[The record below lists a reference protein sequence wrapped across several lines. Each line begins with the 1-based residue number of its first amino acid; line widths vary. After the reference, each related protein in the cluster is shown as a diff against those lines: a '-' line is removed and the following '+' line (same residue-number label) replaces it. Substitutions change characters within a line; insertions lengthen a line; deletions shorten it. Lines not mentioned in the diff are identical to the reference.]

1 MKSKRIL
8 VFFIAFAMLLG
19 NMSQAFAIGTS
30 SLSSNKAPKAYSLK
44 KAHSPRRA
52 PVATVNQEVTISIE
66 QLRGIDGNDFNWDIL
81 PSGKLTVKAYY
92 KSGEDL
98 IYSDSVEFTK
108 NDIADKNVVM
118 TIPSNADSID
128 SFGIAS
134 DINDNVK
141 INATVTSGAG
151 AAEHDGI
158 YTLKFDVTQ
167 TASPVIDVKWQDP
180 YGNAIEG
187 VDGGKIN
194 ISVGEGEDAS
204 TAKPMLPSRAKQ
216 INLLTEALDYT
227 EYGDTE
233 NKTLSKIDTVDIDG
247 NVALDISLDGQTN
260 PQGNITISGT
270 NYKYIQNY
278 DPQKGAS
285 ILLIS
290 QPIVLE
296 PNKDGDGN
304 LPAVPDGYHR
314 LTFDATN
321 EGKIGTEQTKV
332 IDVLKGTK
340 YNNATLTAK
349 LATIVAVPN
358 SAEKVFDTWAP
369 KVPTDET
376 VVDKYMPDGATAAVG
391 TYIAKYVDK
400 KNVLENDPKDDNYVE
415 LKFNSGDGHFGND
428 KTDKVRTLYVLQSK
442 KWSVIKNDSLV
453 KKYMPPEN
461 VGLTAPAKKMFD
473 AWSKDKKLVDDAV
486 MKDLSDAER
495 TLTAKY
501 IDEIIG
507 PVNPGETPNPDE
519 KKYWTVTFVSADK
532 NTGTVAKENTFY
544 VDKKSGKTLA
554 DVTAPKT
561 MPAEGYSFEKWTPAL
576 DNKTAV
582 DKDLTVTGSFTK
594 DVIGPVNPGETPN
607 PDKDK
612 YWTVTF
618 VSADKNTGT
627 VAKENTFYVDK
638 KSGKTLADVK
648 APKTMPAEG
657 YSFEKWTPAL
667 DDKTAVDKDL
677 TVTGTFTK
685 DVIGPADPKVTPNPD
700 NEKYWTVTFKSADEK
715 TGTVAKE
722 NTYYVD
728 KKSGK
733 TLADVK
739 APKTTPAEGYSFEKW
754 TPALDNKTAVD
765 KDLTVTGTFTK
776 DVIGPADPKVTPN
789 PDENKYWT
797 VTFKSADEKTGTVAK
812 ENTFY
817 VDKKSGKT
825 LADVKA
831 PKTTPAEGYS
841 FEKWTPAL
849 DKNTKVDK
857 DLTVTG
863 TFTKD
868 VVISDKDVIPFD
880 PKDPKKPSDPK
891 DPNIPTKDDE
901 GKTIEREKYV
911 VIGFNTDGNGTVNG
925 KPATSFLVKKGVTF
939 DKIII
944 PTVAANANYKFDK
957 WSPALAEKNSKVEKD
972 ASYKATFNQIETSA
986 TPEINQPTEGET
998 TITGTATPNATVT
1011 VTTPEGD
1018 KTTTADNNGNW
1029 TVTVTTPLEKDQV
1042 ITAKA
1047 TEEGK
1052 NPSKEATTT
1061 VRAKDT
1067 TPAPKINQ
1075 PTEGETTITGTATP
1089 NATVTVTT
1097 PEGEKT
1103 TTADKDGNWTV
1114 TVTTPL
1120 VKDQVI
1126 TAKATENGKKPSDE
1140 VTTTVK
1146 EKEKSK
1152 NPTITQP
1159 KAGDTTIT
1167 GSATPV
1173 ATVTVDTPE
1182 GPKTVTADANGNWTV
1197 TVTTPLEK
1205 DQVITATSTEE
1216 GKTPS
1221 DTVDA
1226 TVIAGDL
1233 VSIIF
1238 DLNGGMIG
1246 SMTGSI
1252 KKMYNIGDKIVIMEA
1267 PQRKGYKF
1275 LYWKATENHNPGD
1288 TYKVVGEQ
1296 TFVAQWEK
1304 LDSDKPNTGSS
1315 DNTGSKVTKP
1325 SAPNTGDQSDLYSYG
1340 LMTAIALLLLRGL
1353 RKKKCEF

>member
-30 SLSSNKAPKAYSLK
+30 PLSLSKAPKAYSLK
-44 KAHSPRRA
+44 KAHSPRRT
-52 PVATVNQEVTISIE
+52 PVATVNQEVTISIG

-92 KSGEDL
+92 KSGEKL

-108 NDIADKNVVM
+108 NDTADKNVVM

-151 AAEHDGI
+151 AAEHDGK

-187 VDGGKIN
+187 VDGGKIS
-194 ISVGEGEDAS
+194 IAVGEGEDAS
-204 TAKPMLPSRAKQ
+204 TSKPMLPSRAKQ
-216 INLLTEALDYT
+216 INLLTDALDYT
-227 EYGDTE
+227 EYGDIE

-247 NVALDISLDGQTN
+247 NVALNISLDGQTN
-260 PQGNITISGT
+260 PQGNITLSGT

-278 DPQKGAS
+278 EPQKGAS

-358 SAEKVFDTWAP
+358 SSEKVFDTWNP
-369 KVPTDET
+369 KVPNDET

-391 TYIAKYVDK
+391 TYVAKYVDK
-400 KNVLENDPKDDNYVE
+400 KNVLENDPQDDNYVE

-442 KWSVIKNDSLV
+442 KWSVIKNDPLV

-501 IDEIIG
+501 RDEIIG
-507 PVNPGETPNPDE
+507 PVDPKVTPNPDE
-519 KKYWTVTFVSADK
+519 NKYWTVTFKSADEK
-532 NTGTVAKENTFY
+532 TGTVAKENTY
-544 VDKKSGKTLA
+544 
-554 DVTAPKT
+554 
-561 MPAEGYSFEKWTPAL
+561 
-576 DNKTAV
+576 
-582 DKDLTVTGSFTK
+582 
-594 DVIGPVNPGETPN
+594 
-607 PDKDK
+607 
-612 YWTVTF
+612 
-618 VSADKNTGT
+618 
-627 VAKENTFYVDK
+627 YVDK

-685 DVIGPADPKVTPNPD
+685 DVIGPV
-700 NEKYWTVTFKSADEK
+700 
-715 TGTVAKE
+715 
-722 NTYYVD
+722 
-728 KKSGK
+728 
-733 TLADVK
+733 
-739 APKTTPAEGYSFEKW
+739 
-754 TPALDNKTAVD
+754 
-765 KDLTVTGTFTK
+765 
-776 DVIGPADPKVTPN
+776 DPKVTPN

-841 FEKWTPAL
+841 FEKWTPALDDKTAVDKDLTVTGTFTKDVIGPVNPGETPNPDENKYWTVTFKSADEKTGTVADKNTYYVDKKSGKTLADVKAPKTTPAEGYSFDKWTPAL

-925 KPATSFLVKKGVTF
+925 KPATSFLVKKGVIF

-957 WSPALAEKNSKVEKD
+957 WSPALAEKNSKVKKD

>member
-1 MKSKRIL
+1 
-8 VFFIAFAMLLG
+8 
-19 NMSQAFAIGTS
+19 
-30 SLSSNKAPKAYSLK
+30 
-44 KAHSPRRA
+44 
-52 PVATVNQEVTISIE
+52 
-66 QLRGIDGNDFNWDIL
+66 
-81 PSGKLTVKAYY
+81 
-92 KSGEDL
+92 
-98 IYSDSVEFTK
+98 
-108 NDIADKNVVM
+108 
-118 TIPSNADSID
+118 
-128 SFGIAS
+128 
-134 DINDNVK
+134 
-141 INATVTSGAG
+141 
-151 AAEHDGI
+151 
-158 YTLKFDVTQ
+158 
-167 TASPVIDVKWQDP
+167 
-180 YGNAIEG
+180 
-187 VDGGKIN
+187 
-194 ISVGEGEDAS
+194 
-204 TAKPMLPSRAKQ
+204 
-216 INLLTEALDYT
+216 
-227 EYGDTE
+227 
-233 NKTLSKIDTVDIDG
+233 
-247 NVALDISLDGQTN
+247 
-260 PQGNITISGT
+260 
-270 NYKYIQNY
+270 
-278 DPQKGAS
+278 
-285 ILLIS
+285 
-290 QPIVLE
+290 
-296 PNKDGDGN
+296 
-304 LPAVPDGYHR
+304 
-314 LTFDATN
+314 
-321 EGKIGTEQTKV
+321 
-332 IDVLKGTK
+332 
-340 YNNATLTAK
+340 
-349 LATIVAVPN
+349 
-358 SAEKVFDTWAP
+358 
-369 KVPTDET
+369 
-376 VVDKYMPDGATAAVG
+376 
-391 TYIAKYVDK
+391 
-400 KNVLENDPKDDNYVE
+400 
-415 LKFNSGDGHFGND
+415 
-428 KTDKVRTLYVLQSK
+428 
-442 KWSVIKNDSLV
+442 
-453 KKYMPPEN
+453 
-461 VGLTAPAKKMFD
+461 
-473 AWSKDKKLVDDAV
+473 
-486 MKDLSDAER
+486 
-495 TLTAKY
+495 
-501 IDEIIG
+501 
-507 PVNPGETPNPDE
+507 
-519 KKYWTVTFVSADK
+519 
-532 NTGTVAKENTFY
+532 
-544 VDKKSGKTLA
+544 
-554 DVTAPKT
+554 
-561 MPAEGYSFEKWTPAL
+561 
-576 DNKTAV
+576 
-582 DKDLTVTGSFTK
+582 
-594 DVIGPVNPGETPN
+594 
-607 PDKDK
+607 
-612 YWTVTF
+612 
-618 VSADKNTGT
+618 
-627 VAKENTFYVDK
+627 
-638 KSGKTLADVK
+638 
-648 APKTMPAEG
+648 MPAEG

-677 TVTGTFTK
+677 TVTGR
-685 DVIGPADPKVTPNPD
+685 
-700 NEKYWTVTFKSADEK
+700 
-715 TGTVAKE
+715 
-722 NTYYVD
+722 
-728 KKSGK
+728 
-733 TLADVK
+733 
-739 APKTTPAEGYSFEKW
+739 
-754 TPALDNKTAVD
+754 
-765 KDLTVTGTFTK
+765 
-776 DVIGPADPKVTPN
+776 
-789 PDENKYWT
+789 
-797 VTFKSADEKTGTVAK
+797 
-812 ENTFY
+812 
-817 VDKKSGKT
+817 
-825 LADVKA
+825 
-831 PKTTPAEGYS
+831 
-841 FEKWTPAL
+841 
-849 DKNTKVDK
+849 
-857 DLTVTG
+857 
-863 TFTKD
+863 FTKD

-1018 KTTTADNNGNW
+1018 KTTTADKDGNW

-1097 PEGEKT
+1097 PEGDKT

-1159 KAGDTTIT
+1159 KAGDATIT
-1167 GSATPV
+1167 GSATPG

>member
-442 KWSVIKNDSLV
+442 KWSVIKNDPLV

-507 PVNPGETPNPDE
+507 PVDPKVTPNPDE
-519 KKYWTVTFVSADK
+519 EKYWTVTFVSADEKTGKVDEK
-532 NTGTVAKENTFY
+532 NTVY
-544 VDKKSGKTLA
+544 VSKTGNKTLA

-561 MPAEGYSFEKWTPAL
+561 MPAEE
-576 DNKTAV
+576 
-582 DKDLTVTGSFTK
+582 
-594 DVIGPVNPGETPN
+594 
-607 PDKDK
+607 
-612 YWTVTF
+612 
-618 VSADKNTGT
+618 
-627 VAKENTFYVDK
+627 
-638 KSGKTLADVK
+638 
-648 APKTMPAEG
+648 
-657 YSFEKWTPAL
+657 
-667 DDKTAVDKDL
+667 
-677 TVTGTFTK
+677 
-685 DVIGPADPKVTPNPD
+685 
-700 NEKYWTVTFKSADEK
+700 
-715 TGTVAKE
+715 
-722 NTYYVD
+722 
-728 KKSGK
+728 
-733 TLADVK
+733 
-739 APKTTPAEGYSFEKW
+739 YSFEKW

-776 DVIGPADPKVTPN
+776 DVIGPVDPEKKPN
-789 PDENKYWT
+789 PDDKKYWT
-797 VTFKSADEKTGTVAK
+797 VTFVSADKATGTVAK

-825 LADVKA
+825 LADVTA

-841 FEKWTPAL
+841 FDKWTPAL
-849 DKNTKVDK
+849 DNKTKVDKDLTVTGTFTKDVIGPVDPDKKPNPDEKKYWTVTFVSADKNTGTVAEKNTFYVDKKSGKTLADVTAPKTMPAEGYSFDKWTPALDNKTKLDK

-939 DKIII
+939 DKITV
-944 PTVAANANYKFDK
+944 PTLAANANYKFDK
-957 WSPALAEKNSKVEKD
+957 WSPALAEKDSKVEKD

-1011 VTTPEGD
+1011 VTTPEGE

-1103 TTADKDGNWTV
+1103 TTADNNGNWTV

-1120 VKDQVI
+1120 VKNQVI

-1159 KAGDTTIT
+1159 KAGETTIT
-1167 GSATPV
+1167 GSATPG

-1182 GPKTVTADANGNWTV
+1182 GPKTVTADGNGNWTV

>member
-30 SLSSNKAPKAYSLK
+30 ALSSNKAPKAYSLK

-400 KNVLENDPKDDNYVE
+400 KNVLENDPQDDNYVE

-442 KWSVIKNDSLV
+442 KWSVIKNDPLV

-507 PVNPGETPNPDE
+507 PVDPDKKPNPDE
-519 KKYWTVTFVSADK
+519 KKYWTVTFKSADEA
-532 NTGTVAKENTFY
+532 TGTVAKENTFY

-561 MPAEGYSFEKWTPAL
+561 TPAEGYSFDKWTPAL
-576 DNKTAV
+576 DNKTA
-582 DKDLTVTGSFTK
+582 
-594 DVIGPVNPGETPN
+594 
-607 PDKDK
+607 
-612 YWTVTF
+612 
-618 VSADKNTGT
+618 
-627 VAKENTFYVDK
+627 
-638 KSGKTLADVK
+638 
-648 APKTMPAEG
+648 
-657 YSFEKWTPAL
+657 
-667 DDKTAVDKDL
+667 
-677 TVTGTFTK
+677 
-685 DVIGPADPKVTPNPD
+685 
-700 NEKYWTVTFKSADEK
+700 
-715 TGTVAKE
+715 
-722 NTYYVD
+722 
-728 KKSGK
+728 
-733 TLADVK
+733 
-739 APKTTPAEGYSFEKW
+739 
-754 TPALDNKTAVD
+754 
-765 KDLTVTGTFTK
+765 
-776 DVIGPADPKVTPN
+776 
-789 PDENKYWT
+789 
-797 VTFKSADEKTGTVAK
+797 
-812 ENTFY
+812 
-817 VDKKSGKT
+817 
-825 LADVKA
+825 
-831 PKTTPAEGYS
+831 
-841 FEKWTPAL
+841 
-849 DKNTKVDK
+849 VDK

-1011 VTTPEGD
+1011 VTTPEGE

-1103 TTADKDGNWTV
+1103 TTADNNGNWTV

-1120 VKDQVI
+1120 VKNQVI

-1167 GSATPV
+1167 GSATPG

-1182 GPKTVTADANGNWTV
+1182 GPKTVTADGNGNWTV

-1275 LYWKATENHNPGD
+1275 LYWKATENYNPGD

-1315 DNTGSKVTKP
+1315 DNTGLKVTKP

-1340 LMTAIALLLLRGL
+1340 LITAIALLLLRGL

>member
-30 SLSSNKAPKAYSLK
+30 PLSLSKAPKAYSLK
-44 KAHSPRRA
+44 KAHSPRRT
-52 PVATVNQEVTISIE
+52 PVATVNQEVTISIG

-92 KSGEDL
+92 KSGEKL

-108 NDIADKNVVM
+108 NDTADKNVVM

-151 AAEHDGI
+151 AAEHDGK

-187 VDGGKIN
+187 VDGGKIS
-194 ISVGEGEDAS
+194 IAVGEGEDAS
-204 TAKPMLPSRAKQ
+204 TSKPMLPSRAKQ
-216 INLLTEALDYT
+216 INLLTDALDYT
-227 EYGDTE
+227 EYGDIE
-233 NKTLSKIDTVDIDG
+233 KKTLSKIDTVDIDG
-247 NVALDISLDGQTN
+247 NVALNISLDGQTN
-260 PQGNITISGT
+260 PQGNITLSGT

-278 DPQKGAS
+278 EPQKGAS

-358 SAEKVFDTWAP
+358 SSEKVFDTWNP
-369 KVPTDET
+369 KVPNDET

-391 TYIAKYVDK
+391 TYVAKYVDK
-400 KNVLENDPKDDNYVE
+400 KNVLENDPQDDNYVE

-501 IDEIIG
+501 RDEIIG
-507 PVNPGETPNPDE
+507 PV
-519 KKYWTVTFVSADK
+519 
-532 NTGTVAKENTFY
+532 
-544 VDKKSGKTLA
+544 
-554 DVTAPKT
+554 
-561 MPAEGYSFEKWTPAL
+561 
-576 DNKTAV
+576 
-582 DKDLTVTGSFTK
+582 
-594 DVIGPVNPGETPN
+594 
-607 PDKDK
+607 
-612 YWTVTF
+612 
-618 VSADKNTGT
+618 
-627 VAKENTFYVDK
+627 
-638 KSGKTLADVK
+638 
-648 APKTMPAEG
+648 
-657 YSFEKWTPAL
+657 
-667 DDKTAVDKDL
+667 
-677 TVTGTFTK
+677 
-685 DVIGPADPKVTPNPD
+685 DPKVTPNPD

-765 KDLTVTGTFTK
+765 KALTVTGTFTK
-776 DVIGPADPKVTPN
+776 DVIGPVDPKVTPN

-825 LADVKA
+825 LADVTA

-841 FEKWTPAL
+841 FDKWTPAL

>member
-30 SLSSNKAPKAYSLK
+30 PLSLSKAPKAYSLK
-44 KAHSPRRA
+44 KAHSPRRT
-52 PVATVNQEVTISIE
+52 PVATVNQEVTISIG

-92 KSGEDL
+92 KSGEKL

-108 NDIADKNVVM
+108 NDTADKNVVM
-118 TIPSNADSID
+118 TIPSNDDSID

-151 AAEHDGI
+151 AAEHDGK

-187 VDGGKIN
+187 VDGGKIS
-194 ISVGEGEDAS
+194 IAVGEGEDAS
-204 TAKPMLPSRAKQ
+204 TSKPMLPSRAKQ
-216 INLLTEALDYT
+216 INLLTDALDYT
-227 EYGDTE
+227 EYGDIE
-233 NKTLSKIDTVDIDG
+233 KKTLSKIDTVDIDG
-247 NVALDISLDGQTN
+247 NVALNISLDGQTN
-260 PQGNITISGT
+260 PQGNITLSGT

-278 DPQKGAS
+278 EPQKGAS

-314 LTFDATN
+314 LTFDATS

-358 SAEKVFDTWAP
+358 SSEKVFDTWAP
-369 KVPTDET
+369 KVPNDET

-391 TYIAKYVDK
+391 TYVAKYVDK
-400 KNVLENDPKDDNYVE
+400 KNVLENDPQDDNYVE

-442 KWSVIKNDSLV
+442 KWSVIKNDPLV

-501 IDEIIG
+501 RDEIIG
-507 PVNPGETPNPDE
+507 PV
-519 KKYWTVTFVSADK
+519 
-532 NTGTVAKENTFY
+532 
-544 VDKKSGKTLA
+544 
-554 DVTAPKT
+554 
-561 MPAEGYSFEKWTPAL
+561 
-576 DNKTAV
+576 
-582 DKDLTVTGSFTK
+582 
-594 DVIGPVNPGETPN
+594 
-607 PDKDK
+607 
-612 YWTVTF
+612 
-618 VSADKNTGT
+618 
-627 VAKENTFYVDK
+627 
-638 KSGKTLADVK
+638 
-648 APKTMPAEG
+648 
-657 YSFEKWTPAL
+657 
-667 DDKTAVDKDL
+667 
-677 TVTGTFTK
+677 
-685 DVIGPADPKVTPNPD
+685 DPKVTPNPD
-700 NEKYWTVTFKSADEK
+700 ENKYWTVTFKSADEK

-754 TPALDNKTAVD
+754 TPALDEKTAVD

-776 DVIGPADPKVTPN
+776 DVIGPVDPKVTPN

-849 DKNTKVDK
+849 DEKTAVDK

-944 PTVAANANYKFDK
+944 PTVVANANYKFDK

-1353 RKKKCEF
+1353 RKKKYEF

>member
-30 SLSSNKAPKAYSLK
+30 PLSLSKAPKAYSLK

-52 PVATVNQEVTISIE
+52 PVATVNQDVTISIG

-92 KSGEDL
+92 KSGEKL

-108 NDIADKNVVM
+108 NDTADKNVVM

-187 VDGGKIN
+187 VDGGKIS
-194 ISVGEGEDAS
+194 ITVGEGEDAS

-216 INLLTEALDYT
+216 INLLTDALDYT
-227 EYGDTE
+227 EYGDIE

-260 PQGNITISGT
+260 SQGNITLSGT
-270 NYKYIQNY
+270 SYKYIQNY

-290 QPIVLE
+290 QPVVLE
-296 PNKDGDGN
+296 PNKDGDGK

-369 KVPTDET
+369 KVPNDET

-400 KNVLENDPKDDNYVE
+400 KNVLENDPQDDNYVE

-442 KWSVIKNDSLV
+442 KWSVIKNDPLV

-501 IDEIIG
+501 RDEIIG
-507 PVNPGETPNPDE
+507 PVDPKVTPNPDENKYWTVTFKSADEKTGTVAEKNTYYVDKKSGKTLADVTTPKTTPAEGYSFEKWTPALDNKTKVDKNLTVTGTFTKDVIGPVDPDKKPNPDE
-519 KKYWTVTFVSADK
+519 KKYWTVTFKSADE

-561 MPAEGYSFEKWTPAL
+561 
-576 DNKTAV
+576 
-582 DKDLTVTGSFTK
+582 
-594 DVIGPVNPGETPN
+594 
-607 PDKDK
+607 
-612 YWTVTF
+612 
-618 VSADKNTGT
+618 
-627 VAKENTFYVDK
+627 
-638 KSGKTLADVK
+638 
-648 APKTMPAEG
+648 
-657 YSFEKWTPAL
+657 
-667 DDKTAVDKDL
+667 
-677 TVTGTFTK
+677 
-685 DVIGPADPKVTPNPD
+685 
-700 NEKYWTVTFKSADEK
+700 
-715 TGTVAKE
+715 
-722 NTYYVD
+722 
-728 KKSGK
+728 
-733 TLADVK
+733 
-739 APKTTPAEGYSFEKW
+739 TPAEGYSFEKW
-754 TPALDNKTAVD
+754 TPALDNKTAV
-765 KDLTVTGTFTK
+765 
-776 DVIGPADPKVTPN
+776 
-789 PDENKYWT
+789 E
-797 VTFKSADEKTGTVAK
+797 
-812 ENTFY
+812 
-817 VDKKSGKT
+817 
-825 LADVKA
+825 
-831 PKTTPAEGYS
+831 
-841 FEKWTPAL
+841 
-849 DKNTKVDK
+849 K

-939 DKIII
+939 DKITV
-944 PTVAANANYKFDK
+944 PTLAANANYKFDK

-986 TPEINQPTEGET
+986 TPVINQPTEGET

-1011 VTTPEGD
+1011 VTTPEGE

-1052 NPSKEATTT
+1052 NPSKEANTT

-1103 TTADKDGNWTV
+1103 TTADNDGNWTV

-1120 VKDQVI
+1120 VKEQVI

-1167 GSATPV
+1167 GSATPG

-1205 DQVITATSTEE
+1205 DQIITATSTEE

-1246 SMTGSI
+1246 SMTDSI

-1275 LYWKATENHNPGD
+1275 LYWKATENYNPGD

>member
-30 SLSSNKAPKAYSLK
+30 PLSLSKAPKAYSLK
-44 KAHSPRRA
+44 KAHSPRRT
-52 PVATVNQEVTISIE
+52 PVATVNQEVTISIG

-92 KSGEDL
+92 KSGEKL

-108 NDIADKNVVM
+108 NDTADKNVVM

-151 AAEHDGI
+151 AAEHDGK

-187 VDGGKIN
+187 VDGGKIS
-194 ISVGEGEDAS
+194 IAVGEGEDAS
-204 TAKPMLPSRAKQ
+204 TSKPMLPSRAKQ
-216 INLLTEALDYT
+216 INLLTDALDYT
-227 EYGDTE
+227 EYGDIE

-247 NVALDISLDGQTN
+247 NVALNISLDGQTN
-260 PQGNITISGT
+260 PQGNITLSGT

-278 DPQKGAS
+278 EPQKGAS

-358 SAEKVFDTWAP
+358 SSEKVFDTWNP
-369 KVPTDET
+369 KVPNDET

-391 TYIAKYVDK
+391 TYVAKYVDK
-400 KNVLENDPKDDNYVE
+400 KNVLENDPQDDNYVE

-442 KWSVIKNDSLV
+442 KWSVIKNDPLV

-501 IDEIIG
+501 RDEIIG
-507 PVNPGETPNPDE
+507 PV
-519 KKYWTVTFVSADK
+519 
-532 NTGTVAKENTFY
+532 
-544 VDKKSGKTLA
+544 
-554 DVTAPKT
+554 
-561 MPAEGYSFEKWTPAL
+561 
-576 DNKTAV
+576 
-582 DKDLTVTGSFTK
+582 
-594 DVIGPVNPGETPN
+594 
-607 PDKDK
+607 
-612 YWTVTF
+612 
-618 VSADKNTGT
+618 
-627 VAKENTFYVDK
+627 
-638 KSGKTLADVK
+638 
-648 APKTMPAEG
+648 
-657 YSFEKWTPAL
+657 
-667 DDKTAVDKDL
+667 
-677 TVTGTFTK
+677 
-685 DVIGPADPKVTPNPD
+685 DPKVTPNPD
-700 NEKYWTVTFKSADEK
+700 ENKYWTVTFKSADEK

-739 APKTTPAEGYSFEKW
+739 APKTMPAEGYSFEKW
-754 TPALDNKTAVD
+754 TPALDDKTA
-765 KDLTVTGTFTK
+765 
-776 DVIGPADPKVTPN
+776 
-789 PDENKYWT
+789 
-797 VTFKSADEKTGTVAK
+797 
-812 ENTFY
+812 
-817 VDKKSGKT
+817 
-825 LADVKA
+825 
-831 PKTTPAEGYS
+831 
-841 FEKWTPAL
+841 
-849 DKNTKVDK
+849 VDK

-972 ASYKATFNQIETSA
+972 ASYKATFNQIETSV
-986 TPEINQPTEGET
+986 TPE
-998 TITGTATPNATVT
+998 
-1011 VTTPEGD
+1011 
-1018 KTTTADNNGNW
+1018 
-1029 TVTVTTPLEKDQV
+1029 
-1042 ITAKA
+1042 
-1047 TEEGK
+1047 
-1052 NPSKEATTT
+1052 
-1061 VRAKDT
+1061 
-1067 TPAPKINQ
+1067 INQ

>member
-30 SLSSNKAPKAYSLK
+30 PLNLSKAPKAYSLK
-44 KAHSPRRA
+44 KAHSPRRT
-52 PVATVNQEVTISIE
+52 PVATVNQEVTISIG

-92 KSGEDL
+92 KSGEKL

-108 NDIADKNVVM
+108 NDTADKNVVM
-118 TIPSNADSID
+118 TIPSNDDSID

-151 AAEHDGI
+151 AAEHDGK

-187 VDGGKIN
+187 VDGGKIS
-194 ISVGEGEDAS
+194 IAVGEGEDAS
-204 TAKPMLPSRAKQ
+204 TSKPMLPSRAKQ
-216 INLLTEALDYT
+216 INLLTDALDYT
-227 EYGDTE
+227 EYGDIE
-233 NKTLSKIDTVDIDG
+233 KKTLSKIDTVDIDG
-247 NVALDISLDGQTN
+247 NVALNISLDGQTN
-260 PQGNITISGT
+260 PQGNITLSGT

-278 DPQKGAS
+278 EPQKGAS

-314 LTFDATN
+314 LTFDATS

-358 SAEKVFDTWAP
+358 SSEKVFDTWAP
-369 KVPTDET
+369 KVPNDET

-391 TYIAKYVDK
+391 TYVAKYVDK
-400 KNVLENDPKDDNYVE
+400 KNVLENDPQDDNYVE

-442 KWSVIKNDSLV
+442 KWSVIKNDPLV

-501 IDEIIG
+501 RDEIIG
-507 PVNPGETPNPDE
+507 PV
-519 KKYWTVTFVSADK
+519 
-532 NTGTVAKENTFY
+532 
-544 VDKKSGKTLA
+544 
-554 DVTAPKT
+554 
-561 MPAEGYSFEKWTPAL
+561 
-576 DNKTAV
+576 
-582 DKDLTVTGSFTK
+582 
-594 DVIGPVNPGETPN
+594 
-607 PDKDK
+607 
-612 YWTVTF
+612 
-618 VSADKNTGT
+618 
-627 VAKENTFYVDK
+627 
-638 KSGKTLADVK
+638 
-648 APKTMPAEG
+648 
-657 YSFEKWTPAL
+657 
-667 DDKTAVDKDL
+667 
-677 TVTGTFTK
+677 
-685 DVIGPADPKVTPNPD
+685 
-700 NEKYWTVTFKSADEK
+700 
-715 TGTVAKE
+715 
-722 NTYYVD
+722 
-728 KKSGK
+728 
-733 TLADVK
+733 
-739 APKTTPAEGYSFEKW
+739 
-754 TPALDNKTAVD
+754 
-765 KDLTVTGTFTK
+765 
-776 DVIGPADPKVTPN
+776 DPKVTPN

-831 PKTTPAEGYS
+831 PKTMPAEGYS

-849 DKNTKVDK
+849 DDKTAVDK

-1353 RKKKCEF
+1353 RKKKYEF

>member
-30 SLSSNKAPKAYSLK
+30 PLSLSKAPKAYSLK
-44 KAHSPRRA
+44 KAHSPRRT
-52 PVATVNQEVTISIE
+52 PVATVNQEVTISIG

-92 KSGEDL
+92 KSGEKL

-108 NDIADKNVVM
+108 NDTADKNVVM

-151 AAEHDGI
+151 AAEHDGK

-187 VDGGKIN
+187 VDGGKIS
-194 ISVGEGEDAS
+194 IAVGEGEDAS
-204 TAKPMLPSRAKQ
+204 TSKPMLPSRAKQ
-216 INLLTEALDYT
+216 INLLTDALDYT
-227 EYGDTE
+227 EYGDIE
-233 NKTLSKIDTVDIDG
+233 KKTLSKIDTVDIDG
-247 NVALDISLDGQTN
+247 NVALNISLDGQTN
-260 PQGNITISGT
+260 PQGNITLSGT

-278 DPQKGAS
+278 EPQKGAS

-358 SAEKVFDTWAP
+358 SSEKVFDTWNP
-369 KVPTDET
+369 KVPNDET

-391 TYIAKYVDK
+391 TYVAKYVDK
-400 KNVLENDPKDDNYVE
+400 KNVLENDPQDDNYVE

-442 KWSVIKNDSLV
+442 KWSVIKNDPLV

-501 IDEIIG
+501 RDEIIG
-507 PVNPGETPNPDE
+507 PV
-519 KKYWTVTFVSADK
+519 
-532 NTGTVAKENTFY
+532 
-544 VDKKSGKTLA
+544 
-554 DVTAPKT
+554 
-561 MPAEGYSFEKWTPAL
+561 
-576 DNKTAV
+576 
-582 DKDLTVTGSFTK
+582 
-594 DVIGPVNPGETPN
+594 
-607 PDKDK
+607 
-612 YWTVTF
+612 
-618 VSADKNTGT
+618 
-627 VAKENTFYVDK
+627 
-638 KSGKTLADVK
+638 
-648 APKTMPAEG
+648 
-657 YSFEKWTPAL
+657 
-667 DDKTAVDKDL
+667 
-677 TVTGTFTK
+677 
-685 DVIGPADPKVTPNPD
+685 DPKVTPNPD
-700 NEKYWTVTFKSADEK
+700 ENKYWTVTFKSADEK

-754 TPALDNKTAVD
+754 TPALDDKTA
-765 KDLTVTGTFTK
+765 
-776 DVIGPADPKVTPN
+776 
-789 PDENKYWT
+789 
-797 VTFKSADEKTGTVAK
+797 
-812 ENTFY
+812 
-817 VDKKSGKT
+817 
-825 LADVKA
+825 
-831 PKTTPAEGYS
+831 
-841 FEKWTPAL
+841 
-849 DKNTKVDK
+849 VDK

>member
-30 SLSSNKAPKAYSLK
+30 PLSLSKAPKAYSLK
-44 KAHSPRRA
+44 KAHSPRRT
-52 PVATVNQEVTISIE
+52 PVATVNQEVTISIG

-92 KSGEDL
+92 KSGEKL

-108 NDIADKNVVM
+108 NDTADKNVVM

-151 AAEHDGI
+151 AAEHDGK

-187 VDGGKIN
+187 VDGGKIS
-194 ISVGEGEDAS
+194 IAVGEGEDAS
-204 TAKPMLPSRAKQ
+204 TSKPMLPSRAKQ
-216 INLLTEALDYT
+216 INLLTDALDYT
-227 EYGDTE
+227 EYGDIE
-233 NKTLSKIDTVDIDG
+233 KKTLSKIDTVDIDG
-247 NVALDISLDGQTN
+247 NVALNISLDGQTN
-260 PQGNITISGT
+260 PQGNITLSGT

-278 DPQKGAS
+278 EPQKGAS

-358 SAEKVFDTWAP
+358 SSEKVFDTWNP
-369 KVPTDET
+369 KVPNDET

-391 TYIAKYVDK
+391 TYVAKYVDK
-400 KNVLENDPKDDNYVE
+400 KNVLENDPQDDNYVE

-442 KWSVIKNDSLV
+442 KWSVIKNDPLV

-501 IDEIIG
+501 RDEIIG
-507 PVNPGETPNPDE
+507 PV
-519 KKYWTVTFVSADK
+519 
-532 NTGTVAKENTFY
+532 
-544 VDKKSGKTLA
+544 
-554 DVTAPKT
+554 
-561 MPAEGYSFEKWTPAL
+561 
-576 DNKTAV
+576 
-582 DKDLTVTGSFTK
+582 
-594 DVIGPVNPGETPN
+594 
-607 PDKDK
+607 
-612 YWTVTF
+612 
-618 VSADKNTGT
+618 
-627 VAKENTFYVDK
+627 
-638 KSGKTLADVK
+638 
-648 APKTMPAEG
+648 
-657 YSFEKWTPAL
+657 
-667 DDKTAVDKDL
+667 
-677 TVTGTFTK
+677 
-685 DVIGPADPKVTPNPD
+685 DPKVTPNPD
-700 NEKYWTVTFKSADEK
+700 ENKYWTVTFKSADEK

-739 APKTTPAEGYSFEKW
+739 APKTMPAEGYSFEKW
-754 TPALDNKTAVD
+754 TPALDDKTA
-765 KDLTVTGTFTK
+765 
-776 DVIGPADPKVTPN
+776 
-789 PDENKYWT
+789 
-797 VTFKSADEKTGTVAK
+797 
-812 ENTFY
+812 
-817 VDKKSGKT
+817 
-825 LADVKA
+825 
-831 PKTTPAEGYS
+831 
-841 FEKWTPAL
+841 
-849 DKNTKVDK
+849 VDK

-1103 TTADKDGNWTV
+1103 TTTDKDGNWTV

-1353 RKKKCEF
+1353 RKKKYEF

>member
-187 VDGGKIN
+187 VDGGKIS

-233 NKTLSKIDTVDIDG
+233 NKTISKIDTVDIDG

-369 KVPTDET
+369 KVPNDET

-400 KNVLENDPKDDNYVE
+400 KNVLENDPQDDNYVE

-442 KWSVIKNDSLV
+442 KWSVIKNDPLV

-501 IDEIIG
+501 LDEIIG
-507 PVNPGETPNPDE
+507 PVDPKVTPNPDD
-519 KKYWTVTFVSADK
+519 KKYWTVTFKSADEA
-532 NTGTVAKENTFY
+532 TGTVAKENTFY

-554 DVTAPKT
+554 DVTAPTTK
-561 MPAEGYSFEKWTPAL
+561 PAEGYSFDKWTPAL

-582 DKDLTVTGSFTK
+582 DKDITVTGTFTK
-594 DVIGPVNPGETPN
+594 DVIGPVDPEKKPN
-607 PDKDK
+607 PDDKK

-618 VSADKNTGT
+618 KSADEATGT

-638 KSGKTLADVK
+638 KSGKTLADVT
-648 APKTMPAEG
+648 APTTKPAEG
-657 YSFEKWTPAL
+657 YSF
-667 DDKTAVDKDL
+667 
-677 TVTGTFTK
+677 
-685 DVIGPADPKVTPNPD
+685 N
-700 NEKYWTVTFKSADEK
+700 
-715 TGTVAKE
+715 
-722 NTYYVD
+722 
-728 KKSGK
+728 
-733 TLADVK
+733 
-739 APKTTPAEGYSFEKW
+739 
-754 TPALDNKTAVD
+754 
-765 KDLTVTGTFTK
+765 
-776 DVIGPADPKVTPN
+776 
-789 PDENKYWT
+789 
-797 VTFKSADEKTGTVAK
+797 
-812 ENTFY
+812 
-817 VDKKSGKT
+817 
-825 LADVKA
+825 
-831 PKTTPAEGYS
+831 
-841 FEKWTPAL
+841 KWTPAL

-939 DKIII
+939 DKITV
-944 PTVAANANYKFDK
+944 PTLAANANYKFDK

-972 ASYKATFNQIETSA
+972 ASYKATFKQIETSA

-1029 TVTVTTPLEKDQV
+1029 TVTVTTPLEKDEV

-1103 TTADKDGNWTV
+1103 TTADNNGNWTV

-1120 VKDQVI
+1120 VKGQVI

-1152 NPTITQP
+1152 KPTITQP

-1167 GSATPV
+1167 GTATPN
-1173 ATVTVDTPE
+1173 ATVTVTTPE
-1182 GPKTVTADANGNWTV
+1182 GDKTTTADNNGNWTV

-1275 LYWKATENHNPGD
+1275 LYWKATENYNPGD

-1325 SAPNTGDQSDLYSYG
+1325 SAPNTGDQSELYSYG

-1353 RKKKCEF
+1353 RKRKCEF

>member
-30 SLSSNKAPKAYSLK
+30 PLSLSKAPKAYSLK
-44 KAHSPRRA
+44 KAHSPRRT
-52 PVATVNQEVTISIE
+52 PVATVNQEVTISIG

-92 KSGEDL
+92 KSGEKL

-108 NDIADKNVVM
+108 NDTADKNVVM

-151 AAEHDGI
+151 AAEHDDK

-187 VDGGKIN
+187 VDGGKIS
-194 ISVGEGEDAS
+194 IAVGEGEDAS
-204 TAKPMLPSRAKQ
+204 TSKPMLPSRAKQ
-216 INLLTEALDYT
+216 INLLTDALDYT
-227 EYGDTE
+227 EYGDIE
-233 NKTLSKIDTVDIDG
+233 KKTLSKIDTVDIDG
-247 NVALDISLDGQTN
+247 NVALNISLDGQTN
-260 PQGNITISGT
+260 PQGNITLSGT

-278 DPQKGAS
+278 EPQKGAS

-358 SAEKVFDTWAP
+358 SSEKVFDTWNP
-369 KVPTDET
+369 KVPNDET

-391 TYIAKYVDK
+391 TYVAKYVDK
-400 KNVLENDPKDDNYVE
+400 KNVLENDPQDDNYVE

-501 IDEIIG
+501 RDEIIG
-507 PVNPGETPNPDE
+507 PV
-519 KKYWTVTFVSADK
+519 
-532 NTGTVAKENTFY
+532 
-544 VDKKSGKTLA
+544 
-554 DVTAPKT
+554 
-561 MPAEGYSFEKWTPAL
+561 
-576 DNKTAV
+576 
-582 DKDLTVTGSFTK
+582 
-594 DVIGPVNPGETPN
+594 
-607 PDKDK
+607 
-612 YWTVTF
+612 
-618 VSADKNTGT
+618 
-627 VAKENTFYVDK
+627 
-638 KSGKTLADVK
+638 
-648 APKTMPAEG
+648 
-657 YSFEKWTPAL
+657 
-667 DDKTAVDKDL
+667 
-677 TVTGTFTK
+677 
-685 DVIGPADPKVTPNPD
+685 DPKVTPNPD

-739 APKTTPAEGYSFEKW
+739 APKTMPAEGYSFEKW
-754 TPALDNKTAVD
+754 TPALDDKTA
-765 KDLTVTGTFTK
+765 
-776 DVIGPADPKVTPN
+776 
-789 PDENKYWT
+789 
-797 VTFKSADEKTGTVAK
+797 
-812 ENTFY
+812 
-817 VDKKSGKT
+817 
-825 LADVKA
+825 
-831 PKTTPAEGYS
+831 
-841 FEKWTPAL
+841 
-849 DKNTKVDK
+849 VDK

>member
-44 KAHSPRRA
+44 KAHSPRRT
-52 PVATVNQEVTISIE
+52 PVATVNQEVTISIG

-92 KSGEDL
+92 KSGEKL

-108 NDIADKNVVM
+108 NDTADKNVVM

-151 AAEHDGI
+151 AAEHDGK

-167 TASPVIDVKWQDP
+167 TASPVIVVKWQDP

-187 VDGGKIN
+187 VDGGKIS
-194 ISVGEGEDAS
+194 IAVGEGEDAS

-216 INLLTEALDYT
+216 INLLTDALDYT
-227 EYGDTE
+227 EYGDIE

-247 NVALDISLDGQTN
+247 NVALNISLDGQTN
-260 PQGNITISGT
+260 PQGNITLSGT

-278 DPQKGAS
+278 EPQKGAS

-358 SAEKVFDTWAP
+358 SSEKVFDTWAP
-369 KVPTDET
+369 KVPNDET

-391 TYIAKYVDK
+391 TYVAKYVDK
-400 KNVLENDPKDDNYVE
+400 KNVLENDPQDDNYVE

-442 KWSVIKNDSLV
+442 KWSLIKNDPLV

-501 IDEIIG
+501 RDEIIG

-519 KKYWTVTFVSADK
+519 NKYWTVTFKSADEK
-532 NTGTVAKENTFY
+532 TGTVAKENTYY

-576 DNKTAV
+576 DNKTA
-582 DKDLTVTGSFTK
+582 
-594 DVIGPVNPGETPN
+594 
-607 PDKDK
+607 
-612 YWTVTF
+612 
-618 VSADKNTGT
+618 
-627 VAKENTFYVDK
+627 
-638 KSGKTLADVK
+638 
-648 APKTMPAEG
+648 
-657 YSFEKWTPAL
+657 
-667 DDKTAVDKDL
+667 
-677 TVTGTFTK
+677 
-685 DVIGPADPKVTPNPD
+685 
-700 NEKYWTVTFKSADEK
+700 
-715 TGTVAKE
+715 
-722 NTYYVD
+722 
-728 KKSGK
+728 
-733 TLADVK
+733 
-739 APKTTPAEGYSFEKW
+739 
-754 TPALDNKTAVD
+754 
-765 KDLTVTGTFTK
+765 
-776 DVIGPADPKVTPN
+776 
-789 PDENKYWT
+789 
-797 VTFKSADEKTGTVAK
+797 
-812 ENTFY
+812 
-817 VDKKSGKT
+817 
-825 LADVKA
+825 
-831 PKTTPAEGYS
+831 
-841 FEKWTPAL
+841 
-849 DKNTKVDK
+849 VDK

-939 DKIII
+939 DKITV

-1018 KTTTADNNGNW
+1018 KTTTADNDGNW

-1097 PEGEKT
+1097 PEGDKT
-1103 TTADKDGNWTV
+1103 TTADNDGNWTV

-1167 GSATPV
+1167 GSATPG

>member
-30 SLSSNKAPKAYSLK
+30 PLSLSKAPKAYSLK
-44 KAHSPRRA
+44 KAHSPRRT
-52 PVATVNQEVTISIE
+52 PVATVNQEVTISIG

-92 KSGEDL
+92 KSGEKL

-108 NDIADKNVVM
+108 NDTADKNVVM

-151 AAEHDGI
+151 AAEHDGK

-187 VDGGKIN
+187 VDGGKIS
-194 ISVGEGEDAS
+194 IAVGEGEDAS
-204 TAKPMLPSRAKQ
+204 TSKPMLPSRAKQ
-216 INLLTEALDYT
+216 INLLTDALDYT
-227 EYGDTE
+227 EYGDIE

-247 NVALDISLDGQTN
+247 NVALNISLDGQTN
-260 PQGNITISGT
+260 PQGNITLSGT

-278 DPQKGAS
+278 EPQKGAS

-358 SAEKVFDTWAP
+358 SSEKVFDTWNP
-369 KVPTDET
+369 KVPNDET

-391 TYIAKYVDK
+391 TYVAKYVDK
-400 KNVLENDPKDDNYVE
+400 KNVLENDPQDDNYVE

-442 KWSVIKNDSLV
+442 KWSVIKNDPLV

-501 IDEIIG
+501 RDEIIG
-507 PVNPGETPNPDE
+507 PV
-519 KKYWTVTFVSADK
+519 
-532 NTGTVAKENTFY
+532 
-544 VDKKSGKTLA
+544 
-554 DVTAPKT
+554 
-561 MPAEGYSFEKWTPAL
+561 
-576 DNKTAV
+576 
-582 DKDLTVTGSFTK
+582 
-594 DVIGPVNPGETPN
+594 
-607 PDKDK
+607 
-612 YWTVTF
+612 
-618 VSADKNTGT
+618 
-627 VAKENTFYVDK
+627 
-638 KSGKTLADVK
+638 
-648 APKTMPAEG
+648 
-657 YSFEKWTPAL
+657 
-667 DDKTAVDKDL
+667 
-677 TVTGTFTK
+677 
-685 DVIGPADPKVTPNPD
+685 
-700 NEKYWTVTFKSADEK
+700 
-715 TGTVAKE
+715 
-722 NTYYVD
+722 
-728 KKSGK
+728 
-733 TLADVK
+733 
-739 APKTTPAEGYSFEKW
+739 
-754 TPALDNKTAVD
+754 
-765 KDLTVTGTFTK
+765 
-776 DVIGPADPKVTPN
+776 DPKVTPN

-831 PKTTPAEGYS
+831 PKTTPAEGYSFEKWTPALDDKTAVDKDLTVTGTFTKDVIGPVDPKVTPNPDENKYWTVTFKSADEKTGTVAKENTYYVDKKSGKTLADVKAPKTMPAEGYS

-1353 RKKKCEF
+1353 RKKKYEF

>member
-30 SLSSNKAPKAYSLK
+30 PLSLSKAPKAYSLK
-44 KAHSPRRA
+44 KAHSPRRT
-52 PVATVNQEVTISIE
+52 PVATVNQEVTISIG

-92 KSGEDL
+92 KSGEKL

-108 NDIADKNVVM
+108 NDTADKNVVM

-151 AAEHDGI
+151 AAEHDGK

-187 VDGGKIN
+187 VDGGKIS
-194 ISVGEGEDAS
+194 IAVGEGEDAS
-204 TAKPMLPSRAKQ
+204 TSKPMLPSRAKQ
-216 INLLTEALDYT
+216 INLLTDALDYT
-227 EYGDTE
+227 EYGDIE
-233 NKTLSKIDTVDIDG
+233 KKTLSKIDTVDIDG
-247 NVALDISLDGQTN
+247 NVALNISLDGQTN
-260 PQGNITISGT
+260 PQGNITLSGT

-278 DPQKGAS
+278 EPQKGAS

-358 SAEKVFDTWAP
+358 SSEKVFDTWNP
-369 KVPTDET
+369 KVPNDET

-391 TYIAKYVDK
+391 TYVAKYVDK
-400 KNVLENDPKDDNYVE
+400 KNVLENDPQDDNYVE

-501 IDEIIG
+501 RDEIIG
-507 PVNPGETPNPDE
+507 PV
-519 KKYWTVTFVSADK
+519 
-532 NTGTVAKENTFY
+532 
-544 VDKKSGKTLA
+544 
-554 DVTAPKT
+554 
-561 MPAEGYSFEKWTPAL
+561 
-576 DNKTAV
+576 
-582 DKDLTVTGSFTK
+582 
-594 DVIGPVNPGETPN
+594 
-607 PDKDK
+607 
-612 YWTVTF
+612 
-618 VSADKNTGT
+618 
-627 VAKENTFYVDK
+627 
-638 KSGKTLADVK
+638 
-648 APKTMPAEG
+648 
-657 YSFEKWTPAL
+657 
-667 DDKTAVDKDL
+667 
-677 TVTGTFTK
+677 
-685 DVIGPADPKVTPNPD
+685 
-700 NEKYWTVTFKSADEK
+700 
-715 TGTVAKE
+715 
-722 NTYYVD
+722 
-728 KKSGK
+728 
-733 TLADVK
+733 
-739 APKTTPAEGYSFEKW
+739 
-754 TPALDNKTAVD
+754 
-765 KDLTVTGTFTK
+765 
-776 DVIGPADPKVTPN
+776 DPKVTPN

-812 ENTFY
+812 ENTYY

-1159 KAGDTTIT
+1159 QAGDTTIT

>member
-44 KAHSPRRA
+44 KAHSPRRT
-52 PVATVNQEVTISIE
+52 PVATVNQEVTISIG

-92 KSGEDL
+92 KSGEKL

-108 NDIADKNVVM
+108 NDTADKNVVM

-151 AAEHDGI
+151 AAEHDGK

-167 TASPVIDVKWQDP
+167 TASPVIVVKWQDP

-187 VDGGKIN
+187 VDGGKIS
-194 ISVGEGEDAS
+194 IAVGEGEDAS

-216 INLLTEALDYT
+216 INLLTDALDYT
-227 EYGDTE
+227 EYGDIE

-247 NVALDISLDGQTN
+247 NVALNISLDGQTN
-260 PQGNITISGT
+260 PQGNITLSGT

-278 DPQKGAS
+278 EPQKGAS

-369 KVPTDET
+369 KVPNDET

-400 KNVLENDPKDDNYVE
+400 KNVLENDPQDDNYVE

-442 KWSVIKNDSLV
+442 KWSVIKNDPLV

-501 IDEIIG
+501 RDEIIG
-507 PVNPGETPNPDE
+507 PVDPKVTPNPDNE
-519 KKYWTVTFVSADK
+519 KYWTVTFKSADEK
-532 NTGTVAKENTFY
+532 TGTVAKENTY
-544 VDKKSGKTLA
+544 
-554 DVTAPKT
+554 
-561 MPAEGYSFEKWTPAL
+561 
-576 DNKTAV
+576 
-582 DKDLTVTGSFTK
+582 
-594 DVIGPVNPGETPN
+594 
-607 PDKDK
+607 
-612 YWTVTF
+612 
-618 VSADKNTGT
+618 
-627 VAKENTFYVDK
+627 YVDK

-685 DVIGPADPKVTPNPD
+685 DVIGPVDPKVTPNPD

-739 APKTTPAEGYSFEKW
+739 APKTMPAEGYSFEKW
-754 TPALDNKTAVD
+754 TPALDDKTA
-765 KDLTVTGTFTK
+765 
-776 DVIGPADPKVTPN
+776 
-789 PDENKYWT
+789 
-797 VTFKSADEKTGTVAK
+797 
-812 ENTFY
+812 
-817 VDKKSGKT
+817 
-825 LADVKA
+825 
-831 PKTTPAEGYS
+831 
-841 FEKWTPAL
+841 
-849 DKNTKVDK
+849 VDK

>member
-44 KAHSPRRA
+44 KAHSPRRT
-52 PVATVNQEVTISIE
+52 PVATVNQEVTISIG

-92 KSGEDL
+92 KSGEKL

-108 NDIADKNVVM
+108 NDTADKNVVM

-151 AAEHDGI
+151 AAEHDGK

-187 VDGGKIN
+187 VDGGKIS
-194 ISVGEGEDAS
+194 IAVGEGEDAS
-204 TAKPMLPSRAKQ
+204 TSKPMLPSRAKQ
-216 INLLTEALDYT
+216 INLLTDALDYT
-227 EYGDTE
+227 EYGDIE
-233 NKTLSKIDTVDIDG
+233 KKTLSKIDTVDIDG
-247 NVALDISLDGQTN
+247 NVALNISLDGQTN
-260 PQGNITISGT
+260 PQGNITLSGT

-278 DPQKGAS
+278 EPQKGAS

-358 SAEKVFDTWAP
+358 SSEKVFDTWNP
-369 KVPTDET
+369 KVPNDET

-391 TYIAKYVDK
+391 TYVAKYVDK
-400 KNVLENDPKDDNYVE
+400 KNVLENDPQDDNYVE

-442 KWSVIKNDSLV
+442 KWSVIKNDPLV

-501 IDEIIG
+501 RDEIIG
-507 PVNPGETPNPDE
+507 PV
-519 KKYWTVTFVSADK
+519 
-532 NTGTVAKENTFY
+532 
-544 VDKKSGKTLA
+544 
-554 DVTAPKT
+554 
-561 MPAEGYSFEKWTPAL
+561 
-576 DNKTAV
+576 
-582 DKDLTVTGSFTK
+582 
-594 DVIGPVNPGETPN
+594 
-607 PDKDK
+607 
-612 YWTVTF
+612 
-618 VSADKNTGT
+618 
-627 VAKENTFYVDK
+627 
-638 KSGKTLADVK
+638 
-648 APKTMPAEG
+648 
-657 YSFEKWTPAL
+657 
-667 DDKTAVDKDL
+667 
-677 TVTGTFTK
+677 
-685 DVIGPADPKVTPNPD
+685 DPKVTPNPD
-700 NEKYWTVTFKSADEK
+700 ENKYWTVTFKSADEK

-739 APKTTPAEGYSFEKW
+739 APKTMPAEGYSFEKW
-754 TPALDNKTAVD
+754 TPALDKNTKVD

-776 DVIGPADPKVTPN
+776 DVIGPVDPEKKPN
-789 PDENKYWT
+789 PDEKKYWT

-825 LADVKA
+825 LADVTA

-849 DKNTKVDK
+849 DDKTAVDK

-939 DKIII
+939 DKITV

-957 WSPALAEKNSKVEKD
+957 WSPTLAEKNSKVEKD

-1011 VTTPEGD
+1011 VITPEGD

-1097 PEGEKT
+1097 PEGDKT
-1103 TTADKDGNWTV
+1103 TTADNDGNWTV

-1167 GSATPV
+1167 GSATPG

>member
-30 SLSSNKAPKAYSLK
+30 PLSLSKAPKAYSLK
-44 KAHSPRRA
+44 KAHSPRRT
-52 PVATVNQEVTISIE
+52 PVATVNQEVTISIG

-92 KSGEDL
+92 KSGEKL

-108 NDIADKNVVM
+108 NDTADKNVVM

-151 AAEHDGI
+151 AAEHDGK

-187 VDGGKIN
+187 VDGGKIS
-194 ISVGEGEDAS
+194 IAVGEGEDAS
-204 TAKPMLPSRAKQ
+204 TSKPMLPSRAKQ
-216 INLLTEALDYT
+216 INLLTDALDYT
-227 EYGDTE
+227 EYGDIE

-247 NVALDISLDGQTN
+247 NVALNISLDGQTN
-260 PQGNITISGT
+260 PQGNITLSGT

-278 DPQKGAS
+278 EPQKGAS

-358 SAEKVFDTWAP
+358 SSEKVFDTWNP
-369 KVPTDET
+369 KVPNDET

-391 TYIAKYVDK
+391 TYVAKYVDK
-400 KNVLENDPKDDNYVE
+400 KNVLENDPQDDNYVE

-442 KWSVIKNDSLV
+442 KWSVIKNDPLV

-501 IDEIIG
+501 RDEIIG
-507 PVNPGETPNPDE
+507 PV
-519 KKYWTVTFVSADK
+519 
-532 NTGTVAKENTFY
+532 
-544 VDKKSGKTLA
+544 
-554 DVTAPKT
+554 
-561 MPAEGYSFEKWTPAL
+561 
-576 DNKTAV
+576 
-582 DKDLTVTGSFTK
+582 
-594 DVIGPVNPGETPN
+594 
-607 PDKDK
+607 
-612 YWTVTF
+612 
-618 VSADKNTGT
+618 
-627 VAKENTFYVDK
+627 
-638 KSGKTLADVK
+638 
-648 APKTMPAEG
+648 
-657 YSFEKWTPAL
+657 
-667 DDKTAVDKDL
+667 
-677 TVTGTFTK
+677 
-685 DVIGPADPKVTPNPD
+685 
-700 NEKYWTVTFKSADEK
+700 
-715 TGTVAKE
+715 
-722 NTYYVD
+722 
-728 KKSGK
+728 
-733 TLADVK
+733 
-739 APKTTPAEGYSFEKW
+739 
-754 TPALDNKTAVD
+754 
-765 KDLTVTGTFTK
+765 
-776 DVIGPADPKVTPN
+776 DPKVTPN

-812 ENTFY
+812 ENTYY

-1353 RKKKCEF
+1353 RKKKYEF

>member
-194 ISVGEGEDAS
+194 ISVGEGEEAS

-296 PNKDGDGN
+296 PNKDDDGN

-442 KWSVIKNDSLV
+442 KWSVIKNDPLV

-501 IDEIIG
+501 RDEIIG
-507 PVNPGETPNPDE
+507 PV
-519 KKYWTVTFVSADK
+519 
-532 NTGTVAKENTFY
+532 
-544 VDKKSGKTLA
+544 
-554 DVTAPKT
+554 
-561 MPAEGYSFEKWTPAL
+561 
-576 DNKTAV
+576 
-582 DKDLTVTGSFTK
+582 
-594 DVIGPVNPGETPN
+594 
-607 PDKDK
+607 
-612 YWTVTF
+612 
-618 VSADKNTGT
+618 
-627 VAKENTFYVDK
+627 
-638 KSGKTLADVK
+638 
-648 APKTMPAEG
+648 
-657 YSFEKWTPAL
+657 
-667 DDKTAVDKDL
+667 
-677 TVTGTFTK
+677 
-685 DVIGPADPKVTPNPD
+685 DPKVTPNPD

-754 TPALDNKTAVD
+754 TPALDDKTA
-765 KDLTVTGTFTK
+765 
-776 DVIGPADPKVTPN
+776 
-789 PDENKYWT
+789 
-797 VTFKSADEKTGTVAK
+797 
-812 ENTFY
+812 
-817 VDKKSGKT
+817 
-825 LADVKA
+825 
-831 PKTTPAEGYS
+831 
-841 FEKWTPAL
+841 
-849 DKNTKVDK
+849 VDK

>member
-30 SLSSNKAPKAYSLK
+30 PLSLSKAPKAYSLK
-44 KAHSPRRA
+44 KAHSPRRT
-52 PVATVNQEVTISIE
+52 PVATVNQEVTISIG

-92 KSGEDL
+92 KSGEKL

-108 NDIADKNVVM
+108 NDTADKNVVM

-151 AAEHDGI
+151 AAEHDGK

-187 VDGGKIN
+187 VDGGKIS
-194 ISVGEGEDAS
+194 IAVGEGEDAS
-204 TAKPMLPSRAKQ
+204 TSKPMLPSRAKQ
-216 INLLTEALDYT
+216 INLLTDALDYT
-227 EYGDTE
+227 EYGDIE
-233 NKTLSKIDTVDIDG
+233 KKTLSKIDTVDIDG
-247 NVALDISLDGQTN
+247 NVALNISLDGQTN
-260 PQGNITISGT
+260 PQGNITLSGT

-278 DPQKGAS
+278 EPQKGAS

-358 SAEKVFDTWAP
+358 SSEKVFDTWNP
-369 KVPTDET
+369 KVPNDET

-391 TYIAKYVDK
+391 TYVAKYVDK
-400 KNVLENDPKDDNYVE
+400 KNVLENDPQDDNYVE

-501 IDEIIG
+501 RDEIIG
-507 PVNPGETPNPDE
+507 PV
-519 KKYWTVTFVSADK
+519 
-532 NTGTVAKENTFY
+532 
-544 VDKKSGKTLA
+544 
-554 DVTAPKT
+554 
-561 MPAEGYSFEKWTPAL
+561 
-576 DNKTAV
+576 
-582 DKDLTVTGSFTK
+582 
-594 DVIGPVNPGETPN
+594 
-607 PDKDK
+607 
-612 YWTVTF
+612 
-618 VSADKNTGT
+618 
-627 VAKENTFYVDK
+627 
-638 KSGKTLADVK
+638 
-648 APKTMPAEG
+648 
-657 YSFEKWTPAL
+657 
-667 DDKTAVDKDL
+667 
-677 TVTGTFTK
+677 
-685 DVIGPADPKVTPNPD
+685 DPKVTPNPD
-700 NEKYWTVTFKSADEK
+700 NE
-715 TGTVAKE
+715 
-722 NTYYVD
+722 
-728 KKSGK
+728 
-733 TLADVK
+733 
-739 APKTTPAEGYSFEKW
+739 
-754 TPALDNKTAVD
+754 
-765 KDLTVTGTFTK
+765 
-776 DVIGPADPKVTPN
+776 
-789 PDENKYWT
+789 KYWT

-849 DKNTKVDK
+849 DNKTAVDK

>member
-30 SLSSNKAPKAYSLK
+30 PLSLSKAPKAYSLK
-44 KAHSPRRA
+44 KAHSPRRT
-52 PVATVNQEVTISIE
+52 PVATVNQEVTISIG

-92 KSGEDL
+92 KSGEKL

-108 NDIADKNVVM
+108 NDTADKNVVM

-151 AAEHDGI
+151 AAEHDGK

-187 VDGGKIN
+187 VDGGKIS
-194 ISVGEGEDAS
+194 IAVGEGEDAS
-204 TAKPMLPSRAKQ
+204 TSKPMLPSRAKQ
-216 INLLTEALDYT
+216 INLLTDALDYT
-227 EYGDTE
+227 EYGDIE
-233 NKTLSKIDTVDIDG
+233 KKTLSKIDTVDIDG
-247 NVALDISLDGQTN
+247 NVALNISLDGQTN
-260 PQGNITISGT
+260 PQGNITLSGT

-278 DPQKGAS
+278 EPQKGAS

-358 SAEKVFDTWAP
+358 SSEKVFDTWNP
-369 KVPTDET
+369 KVPNDET

-391 TYIAKYVDK
+391 TYVAKYVDK
-400 KNVLENDPKDDNYVE
+400 KNVLENDPQDDNYVE

-501 IDEIIG
+501 RDEIIG
-507 PVNPGETPNPDE
+507 PV
-519 KKYWTVTFVSADK
+519 
-532 NTGTVAKENTFY
+532 
-544 VDKKSGKTLA
+544 
-554 DVTAPKT
+554 
-561 MPAEGYSFEKWTPAL
+561 
-576 DNKTAV
+576 
-582 DKDLTVTGSFTK
+582 
-594 DVIGPVNPGETPN
+594 
-607 PDKDK
+607 
-612 YWTVTF
+612 
-618 VSADKNTGT
+618 
-627 VAKENTFYVDK
+627 
-638 KSGKTLADVK
+638 
-648 APKTMPAEG
+648 
-657 YSFEKWTPAL
+657 
-667 DDKTAVDKDL
+667 
-677 TVTGTFTK
+677 
-685 DVIGPADPKVTPNPD
+685 DPKVTPNPD

-754 TPALDNKTAVD
+754 TPALDDKTA
-765 KDLTVTGTFTK
+765 
-776 DVIGPADPKVTPN
+776 
-789 PDENKYWT
+789 
-797 VTFKSADEKTGTVAK
+797 
-812 ENTFY
+812 
-817 VDKKSGKT
+817 
-825 LADVKA
+825 
-831 PKTTPAEGYS
+831 
-841 FEKWTPAL
+841 
-849 DKNTKVDK
+849 VDK

>member
-30 SLSSNKAPKAYSLK
+30 PLSLSKAPKAYSLK
-44 KAHSPRRA
+44 KAHSPRRT
-52 PVATVNQEVTISIE
+52 PVATVNQEVTISIG

-92 KSGEDL
+92 KSGEKL

-108 NDIADKNVVM
+108 NDTADKNVVM

-151 AAEHDGI
+151 AAEHDGK

-187 VDGGKIN
+187 VDGGKIS
-194 ISVGEGEDAS
+194 IAVGEGEDAS
-204 TAKPMLPSRAKQ
+204 TSKPMLPSRAKQ
-216 INLLTEALDYT
+216 INLLTDALDYT
-227 EYGDTE
+227 EYGDIE
-233 NKTLSKIDTVDIDG
+233 KKTLSKIDTVDIDG
-247 NVALDISLDGQTN
+247 NVALNISLDGQTN
-260 PQGNITISGT
+260 PQGNITLSGT

-278 DPQKGAS
+278 EPQKGAS

-358 SAEKVFDTWAP
+358 SSEKVFDTWNP
-369 KVPTDET
+369 KVPNDET

-391 TYIAKYVDK
+391 TYVAKYVDK
-400 KNVLENDPKDDNYVE
+400 KNVLENDPQDDNYVE

-501 IDEIIG
+501 RDEIIG
-507 PVNPGETPNPDE
+507 PV
-519 KKYWTVTFVSADK
+519 
-532 NTGTVAKENTFY
+532 
-544 VDKKSGKTLA
+544 
-554 DVTAPKT
+554 
-561 MPAEGYSFEKWTPAL
+561 
-576 DNKTAV
+576 
-582 DKDLTVTGSFTK
+582 
-594 DVIGPVNPGETPN
+594 
-607 PDKDK
+607 
-612 YWTVTF
+612 
-618 VSADKNTGT
+618 
-627 VAKENTFYVDK
+627 
-638 KSGKTLADVK
+638 
-648 APKTMPAEG
+648 
-657 YSFEKWTPAL
+657 
-667 DDKTAVDKDL
+667 
-677 TVTGTFTK
+677 
-685 DVIGPADPKVTPNPD
+685 DPKVTPNPD

-754 TPALDNKTAVD
+754 TPALDNKTA
-765 KDLTVTGTFTK
+765 
-776 DVIGPADPKVTPN
+776 
-789 PDENKYWT
+789 
-797 VTFKSADEKTGTVAK
+797 
-812 ENTFY
+812 
-817 VDKKSGKT
+817 
-825 LADVKA
+825 
-831 PKTTPAEGYS
+831 
-841 FEKWTPAL
+841 
-849 DKNTKVDK
+849 VDK

-939 DKIII
+939 DKITV

-1018 KTTTADNNGNW
+1018 KTTTADN
-1029 TVTVTTPLEKDQV
+1029 
-1042 ITAKA
+1042 
-1047 TEEGK
+1047 
-1052 NPSKEATTT
+1052 
-1061 VRAKDT
+1061 
-1067 TPAPKINQ
+1067 
-1075 PTEGETTITGTATP
+1075 
-1089 NATVTVTT
+1089 
-1097 PEGEKT
+1097 
-1103 TTADKDGNWTV
+1103 DGNWTV

-1167 GSATPV
+1167 GSATPG

>member
-30 SLSSNKAPKAYSLK
+30 PLSLSKAPKAYSLK
-44 KAHSPRRA
+44 KAHSPRRT

-151 AAEHDGI
+151 AAEHDGK

-187 VDGGKIN
+187 VDGGKIS
-194 ISVGEGEDAS
+194 IAVGEGEDAS

-216 INLLTEALDYT
+216 INLLTDALDYT
-227 EYGDTE
+227 EYGDIE
-233 NKTLSKIDTVDIDG
+233 NKTLSKIDTVDIGG
-247 NVALDISLDGQTN
+247 NVALNISLDGQTN
-260 PQGNITISGT
+260 PQGNITLSGT

-278 DPQKGAS
+278 EPQKGAS

-314 LTFDATN
+314 LTFDATS

-358 SAEKVFDTWAP
+358 SSEKVFDTWAP
-369 KVPTDET
+369 KVPNDET
-376 VVDKYMPDGATAAVG
+376 VVDKYMTDGATAAVG
-391 TYIAKYVDK
+391 TYVAKYVDK
-400 KNVLENDPKDDNYVE
+400 KNVLENDPQDDNYVE

-442 KWSVIKNDSLV
+442 KWSVIKNDPLV

-501 IDEIIG
+501 RDEIIG
-507 PVNPGETPNPDE
+507 PV
-519 KKYWTVTFVSADK
+519 
-532 NTGTVAKENTFY
+532 
-544 VDKKSGKTLA
+544 
-554 DVTAPKT
+554 
-561 MPAEGYSFEKWTPAL
+561 
-576 DNKTAV
+576 
-582 DKDLTVTGSFTK
+582 
-594 DVIGPVNPGETPN
+594 
-607 PDKDK
+607 
-612 YWTVTF
+612 
-618 VSADKNTGT
+618 
-627 VAKENTFYVDK
+627 
-638 KSGKTLADVK
+638 
-648 APKTMPAEG
+648 
-657 YSFEKWTPAL
+657 
-667 DDKTAVDKDL
+667 
-677 TVTGTFTK
+677 
-685 DVIGPADPKVTPNPD
+685 
-700 NEKYWTVTFKSADEK
+700 
-715 TGTVAKE
+715 
-722 NTYYVD
+722 
-728 KKSGK
+728 
-733 TLADVK
+733 
-739 APKTTPAEGYSFEKW
+739 
-754 TPALDNKTAVD
+754 
-765 KDLTVTGTFTK
+765 
-776 DVIGPADPKVTPN
+776 DPKVTPN

-831 PKTTPAEGYS
+831 PKTMPAEGYS

-849 DKNTKVDK
+849 DDKTAVDK

-1075 PTEGETTITGTATP
+1075 STEGETTITGTATP

-1159 KAGDTTIT
+1159 KAGDTTII

-1221 DTVDA
+1221 DTVNA

>member
-30 SLSSNKAPKAYSLK
+30 PLSLSKAPKAYSLK
-44 KAHSPRRA
+44 KAHSPRRT
-52 PVATVNQEVTISIE
+52 PVATVNQEVTISIG

-92 KSGEDL
+92 KSGEKL

-108 NDIADKNVVM
+108 NDTADKNVVM

-151 AAEHDGI
+151 AAEHDGK

-187 VDGGKIN
+187 VDGGKIS
-194 ISVGEGEDAS
+194 IAVGEGEDAS
-204 TAKPMLPSRAKQ
+204 TSKPMLPSRAKQ
-216 INLLTEALDYT
+216 INLLTDALDYT
-227 EYGDTE
+227 EYGDIE
-233 NKTLSKIDTVDIDG
+233 KKTLSKIDTVDIDG
-247 NVALDISLDGQTN
+247 NVALNISLDGQTN
-260 PQGNITISGT
+260 PQGNITLSGT

-278 DPQKGAS
+278 EPQKGAS

-358 SAEKVFDTWAP
+358 SSEKVFDTWNP
-369 KVPTDET
+369 KVPNDET

-391 TYIAKYVDK
+391 TYVAKYVDK
-400 KNVLENDPKDDNYVE
+400 KNVLENDPQDDNYVE

-442 KWSVIKNDSLV
+442 KWSVIKNDPLV

-501 IDEIIG
+501 RDEIIG
-507 PVNPGETPNPDE
+507 PV
-519 KKYWTVTFVSADK
+519 
-532 NTGTVAKENTFY
+532 
-544 VDKKSGKTLA
+544 
-554 DVTAPKT
+554 
-561 MPAEGYSFEKWTPAL
+561 
-576 DNKTAV
+576 
-582 DKDLTVTGSFTK
+582 
-594 DVIGPVNPGETPN
+594 
-607 PDKDK
+607 
-612 YWTVTF
+612 
-618 VSADKNTGT
+618 
-627 VAKENTFYVDK
+627 
-638 KSGKTLADVK
+638 
-648 APKTMPAEG
+648 
-657 YSFEKWTPAL
+657 
-667 DDKTAVDKDL
+667 
-677 TVTGTFTK
+677 
-685 DVIGPADPKVTPNPD
+685 DPKVTPNPD
-700 NEKYWTVTFKSADEK
+700 ENKYWTVTFKSADEK

-739 APKTTPAEGYSFEKW
+739 APKTTPAEGYSFDKW
-754 TPALDNKTAVD
+754 TPALDDKTAVD
-765 KDLTVTGTFTK
+765 KDLTVTGR
-776 DVIGPADPKVTPN
+776 
-789 PDENKYWT
+789 
-797 VTFKSADEKTGTVAK
+797 
-812 ENTFY
+812 
-817 VDKKSGKT
+817 
-825 LADVKA
+825 
-831 PKTTPAEGYS
+831 
-841 FEKWTPAL
+841 
-849 DKNTKVDK
+849 
-857 DLTVTG
+857 
-863 TFTKD
+863 FTKD

-1018 KTTTADNNGNW
+1018 KTTTADKDGNW

-1159 KAGDTTIT
+1159 KAGDATIT
-1167 GSATPV
+1167 GSATPG

>member
-216 INLLTEALDYT
+216 INMLTEALDYT

-358 SAEKVFDTWAP
+358 SAEKVFDTWDP

-400 KNVLENDPKDDNYVE
+400 KNVLENDPQDDNYVE

-442 KWSVIKNDSLV
+442 KWSVIKNDPLV

-507 PVNPGETPNPDE
+507 PVDPDKKPNPDEKKYWTVTFVSADKNTGTVAKENTFYVAKDKGKTLADVTAPKTTPAEGYSFEKWTPALDNKTAVDKDLTVTGTFTKDVIGPVDPDKKPNPDE

-561 MPAEGYSFEKWTPAL
+561 
-576 DNKTAV
+576 
-582 DKDLTVTGSFTK
+582 
-594 DVIGPVNPGETPN
+594 
-607 PDKDK
+607 
-612 YWTVTF
+612 
-618 VSADKNTGT
+618 
-627 VAKENTFYVDK
+627 
-638 KSGKTLADVK
+638 
-648 APKTMPAEG
+648 
-657 YSFEKWTPAL
+657 
-667 DDKTAVDKDL
+667 
-677 TVTGTFTK
+677 
-685 DVIGPADPKVTPNPD
+685 
-700 NEKYWTVTFKSADEK
+700 
-715 TGTVAKE
+715 
-722 NTYYVD
+722 
-728 KKSGK
+728 
-733 TLADVK
+733 
-739 APKTTPAEGYSFEKW
+739 TPAEGYSFDKW

-776 DVIGPADPKVTPN
+776 DVIGPVDPDKKPN
-789 PDENKYWT
+789 PDEKKYWT
-797 VTFKSADEKTGTVAK
+797 VTFVSADEATGTVAK
-812 ENTFY
+812 GNTFY

-825 LADVKA
+825 LADVTA
-831 PKTTPAEGYS
+831 PKTMPAEGYS
-841 FEKWTPAL
+841 FDKWTPAL
-849 DKNTKVDK
+849 DNKTAVDK

-939 DKIII
+939 DKITV
-944 PTVAANANYKFDK
+944 PTLAANANYKFDK

-1011 VTTPEGD
+1011 VTTPEGE

-1103 TTADKDGNWTV
+1103 TTADNNGNWTV

-1126 TAKATENGKKPSDE
+1126 TAKATENGKKTSDE

-1167 GSATPV
+1167 GSATPG

-1182 GPKTVTADANGNWTV
+1182 GPKTVTADGNGNWTV

-1275 LYWKATENHNPGD
+1275 LYWKATENYNPGD

-1325 SAPNTGDQSDLYSYG
+1325 SAPNTGDQSELYSYG

-1353 RKKKCEF
+1353 RKRKSEF

>member
-30 SLSSNKAPKAYSLK
+30 PLSLSKAPKAYSLK
-44 KAHSPRRA
+44 KAHSPRRT
-52 PVATVNQEVTISIE
+52 PVATVNQEVTISIG

-92 KSGEDL
+92 KSGEKL

-108 NDIADKNVVM
+108 NDTADKNVVM

-151 AAEHDGI
+151 AAEHDGK

-187 VDGGKIN
+187 VDGGKIS
-194 ISVGEGEDAS
+194 IAVGEGEDAS
-204 TAKPMLPSRAKQ
+204 TSKPMLPSRAKQ
-216 INLLTEALDYT
+216 INLLTDALDYT
-227 EYGDTE
+227 EYGDIE

-247 NVALDISLDGQTN
+247 NVALNISLDGQTN
-260 PQGNITISGT
+260 PQGNITLSGT

-278 DPQKGAS
+278 EPQKGAS

-358 SAEKVFDTWAP
+358 SSEKVFDTWNP
-369 KVPTDET
+369 KVPNDET

-391 TYIAKYVDK
+391 TYVAKYVDK
-400 KNVLENDPKDDNYVE
+400 KNVLENDPQDDNYVE

-442 KWSVIKNDSLV
+442 KWSVIKNDPLV

-501 IDEIIG
+501 RDEIIG
-507 PVNPGETPNPDE
+507 PV
-519 KKYWTVTFVSADK
+519 
-532 NTGTVAKENTFY
+532 
-544 VDKKSGKTLA
+544 
-554 DVTAPKT
+554 
-561 MPAEGYSFEKWTPAL
+561 
-576 DNKTAV
+576 
-582 DKDLTVTGSFTK
+582 
-594 DVIGPVNPGETPN
+594 
-607 PDKDK
+607 
-612 YWTVTF
+612 
-618 VSADKNTGT
+618 
-627 VAKENTFYVDK
+627 
-638 KSGKTLADVK
+638 
-648 APKTMPAEG
+648 
-657 YSFEKWTPAL
+657 
-667 DDKTAVDKDL
+667 
-677 TVTGTFTK
+677 
-685 DVIGPADPKVTPNPD
+685 DPKVTPNPD
-700 NEKYWTVTFKSADEK
+700 ENKYWTVTFKSADEK

-754 TPALDNKTAVD
+754 TPALDDKTA
-765 KDLTVTGTFTK
+765 
-776 DVIGPADPKVTPN
+776 
-789 PDENKYWT
+789 
-797 VTFKSADEKTGTVAK
+797 
-812 ENTFY
+812 
-817 VDKKSGKT
+817 
-825 LADVKA
+825 
-831 PKTTPAEGYS
+831 
-841 FEKWTPAL
+841 
-849 DKNTKVDK
+849 VDK

>member
-30 SLSSNKAPKAYSLK
+30 PLSLSKAPKAYSLK
-44 KAHSPRRA
+44 KAHSPRRT

-151 AAEHDGI
+151 AAEHDGK

-187 VDGGKIN
+187 VDGGKIS
-194 ISVGEGEDAS
+194 IAVGEGEDAS

-216 INLLTEALDYT
+216 INLLTDALDYT
-227 EYGDTE
+227 EYGDIE

-247 NVALDISLDGQTN
+247 NVALNISLDGQTN
-260 PQGNITISGT
+260 PQGNITLSGT

-278 DPQKGAS
+278 EPQKGAS

-358 SAEKVFDTWAP
+358 SSEKVFDTWAP
-369 KVPTDET
+369 KVPNDET

-391 TYIAKYVDK
+391 TYVAKYVDK
-400 KNVLENDPKDDNYVE
+400 KNVLENDPQDDNYVE
-415 LKFNSGDGHFGND
+415 LKFNSGDGHYGND

-442 KWSVIKNDSLV
+442 KWSVIKNDPLV

-461 VGLTAPAKKMFD
+461 VGLTAPTKKMFD

-501 IDEIIG
+501 RDEIIG
-507 PVNPGETPNPDE
+507 PV
-519 KKYWTVTFVSADK
+519 
-532 NTGTVAKENTFY
+532 
-544 VDKKSGKTLA
+544 
-554 DVTAPKT
+554 
-561 MPAEGYSFEKWTPAL
+561 
-576 DNKTAV
+576 
-582 DKDLTVTGSFTK
+582 
-594 DVIGPVNPGETPN
+594 
-607 PDKDK
+607 
-612 YWTVTF
+612 
-618 VSADKNTGT
+618 
-627 VAKENTFYVDK
+627 
-638 KSGKTLADVK
+638 
-648 APKTMPAEG
+648 
-657 YSFEKWTPAL
+657 
-667 DDKTAVDKDL
+667 
-677 TVTGTFTK
+677 
-685 DVIGPADPKVTPNPD
+685 DPKVTPNPD

-739 APKTTPAEGYSFEKW
+739 APKTTPAEGYSFDKW
-754 TPALDNKTAVD
+754 TPALDDKTA
-765 KDLTVTGTFTK
+765 
-776 DVIGPADPKVTPN
+776 
-789 PDENKYWT
+789 
-797 VTFKSADEKTGTVAK
+797 
-812 ENTFY
+812 
-817 VDKKSGKT
+817 
-825 LADVKA
+825 
-831 PKTTPAEGYS
+831 
-841 FEKWTPAL
+841 
-849 DKNTKVDK
+849 VDK

-939 DKIII
+939 DKITV

-1011 VTTPEGD
+1011 VITPEGD

-1089 NATVTVTT
+1089 NATVTVIT

-1103 TTADKDGNWTV
+1103 TTADNDGNWTV

-1126 TAKATENGKKPSDE
+1126 TVKATENGKKPSDE

-1167 GSATPV
+1167 GSATPG

-1233 VSIIF
+1233 VSIIS

>member
-44 KAHSPRRA
+44 KAHSPRRT
-52 PVATVNQEVTISIE
+52 PVATVNQEVTISIG

-92 KSGEDL
+92 KSGEKL

-108 NDIADKNVVM
+108 NDTADKNVVM

-151 AAEHDGI
+151 AAEHDGK

-167 TASPVIDVKWQDP
+167 TASPVIVVKWQDP

-187 VDGGKIN
+187 VDGGKIS
-194 ISVGEGEDAS
+194 IAVGEGEDAS

-216 INLLTEALDYT
+216 INLLTDALDYT
-227 EYGDTE
+227 EYGDIE

-247 NVALDISLDGQTN
+247 NVALNISLDGQTN
-260 PQGNITISGT
+260 PQGNITLSGT

-278 DPQKGAS
+278 EPQKGAS

-358 SAEKVFDTWAP
+358 SSEKVFDTWAP
-369 KVPTDET
+369 KVPNDET

-391 TYIAKYVDK
+391 TYVAKYVDK
-400 KNVLENDPKDDNYVE
+400 KNVLENDPQDDNYVE

-442 KWSVIKNDSLV
+442 KWSLIKNDPLV

-501 IDEIIG
+501 RDEIIG

-519 KKYWTVTFVSADK
+519 
-532 NTGTVAKENTFY
+532 N
-544 VDKKSGKTLA
+544 
-554 DVTAPKT
+554 
-561 MPAEGYSFEKWTPAL
+561 
-576 DNKTAV
+576 
-582 DKDLTVTGSFTK
+582 
-594 DVIGPVNPGETPN
+594 
-607 PDKDK
+607 
-612 YWTVTF
+612 
-618 VSADKNTGT
+618 
-627 VAKENTFYVDK
+627 
-638 KSGKTLADVK
+638 
-648 APKTMPAEG
+648 
-657 YSFEKWTPAL
+657 
-667 DDKTAVDKDL
+667 
-677 TVTGTFTK
+677 
-685 DVIGPADPKVTPNPD
+685 
-700 NEKYWTVTFKSADEK
+700 KYWTVTFKSADEK

-754 TPALDNKTAVD
+754 TPALDDKTAVD

-776 DVIGPADPKVTPN
+776 DVIGPVDPKVTPN

-812 ENTFY
+812 ENTYY

-825 LADVKA
+825 LADVTA
-831 PKTTPAEGYS
+831 PKTMPAEGYS

-849 DKNTKVDK
+849 DNKTAVDK

-939 DKIII
+939 DKITV

-1018 KTTTADNNGNW
+1018 KTTTADNDGNW

-1042 ITAKA
+1042 IAAKA

-1097 PEGEKT
+1097 PEGDKT
-1103 TTADKDGNWTV
+1103 TTADNDGNWTV

-1167 GSATPV
+1167 GSATPG